1 MLTTARTIILA
12 ILLLVLLLASW
23 SKLRIVDEND
33 HEPQRWRIDEHPAF
47 RKDKKGD

>member
-1 MLTTARTIILA
+1 MLTPARTIVLA
-12 ILLLVLLLASW
+12 ILLLVALVASW

-47 RKDKKGD
+47 SKDNKGV